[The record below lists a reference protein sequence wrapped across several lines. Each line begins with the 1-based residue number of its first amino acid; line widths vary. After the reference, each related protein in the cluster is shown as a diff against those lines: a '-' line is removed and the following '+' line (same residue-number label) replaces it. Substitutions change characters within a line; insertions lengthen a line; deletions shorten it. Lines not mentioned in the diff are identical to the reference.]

1 MSAPLPLDERL
12 EVAAQLIKRARIFYD
27 IWWFYEGADTRPALL
42 DTMDEYSE
50 FFRFDSHAHFVAFV
64 VYLAGLLETRSDTVN
79 LRALLQE
86 AKDSGVVAPDEI
98 AKAEAALSWACGL
111 VPKVAILRNNLF
123 SHRSAKLSYKEVFEK
138 ASITPN
144 QLRDLTDAGLR
155 VTNILLTA
163 RGLQERSFHDLPK
176 AHTQALFNDLAKFLR
191 LNPFVAPTPASGHG
205 CCSTLG

>member
-1 MSAPLPLDERL
+1 
-12 EVAAQLIKRARIFYD
+12 
-27 IWWFYEGADTRPALL
+27 
-42 DTMDEYSE
+42 
-50 FFRFDSHAHFVAFV
+50 
-64 VYLAGLLETRSDTVN
+64 LETRSDTVN